1 MTTLIR
7 GELIKAITTRTIFAY
22 AAMAVVLAVGQVLAS
37 LLPGWGDLMS
47 QDDKKEALGGLPLLV
62 LLLAIVGAAGE
73 YRHRTAAPAALVAG
87 RDAGRLLVARA
98 GAYAVAGA
106 AVAALATVITL
117 AVGLPLLADRPG
129 PVVSAGDVALIAGGS
144 LVAAALL
151 AVFGVA
157 LGALVRNQVA
167 AVTGT
172 LIVIFVVLPL
182 VQALSGTILDVT
194 PFGAAQG
201 VAGAGLTTLST
212 GAAAVVLVSWTLV
225 ALVAAVVGER
235 QRDIA

>member
-235 QRDIA
+235 RRDIA

>member
-47 QDDKKEALGGLPLLV
+47 QDDKKEALGVLPLLV

-129 PVVSAGDVALIAGGS
+129 PAVSAGDVALIAGGS

-212 GAAAVVLVSWTLV
+212 GAAAVVLVGWTLV
-225 ALVAAVVGER
+225 TLVAAVVGER
-235 QRDIA
+235 RRDIA

>member
-47 QDDKKEALGGLPLLV
+47 QDDKTEALGGLPLLV

-129 PVVSAGDVALIAGGS
+129 PAVSAGDVALIAGGS
-144 LVAAALL
+144 LVAAALS
-151 AVFGVA
+151 AIFGVA

-201 VAGAGLTTLST
+201 VAGAGLTPLST
-212 GAAAVVLVSWTLV
+212 GAAAVVLVGWTLV

-235 QRDIA
+235 RRDIA

>member
-172 LIVIFVVLPL
+172 LIVIFVGLPL

-235 QRDIA
+235 RRDIA

>member
-98 GAYAVAGA
+98 GAYAVA
-106 AVAALATVITL
+106 
-117 AVGLPLLADRPG
+117 
-129 PVVSAGDVALIAGGS
+129 
-144 LVAAALL
+144 
-151 AVFGVA
+151 
-157 LGALVRNQVA
+157 VA

-225 ALVAAVVGER
+225 ALVAAGVGGR
-235 QRDIA
+235 RRDIA

>member
-129 PVVSAGDVALIAGGS
+129 PAVSAGDVALIAGGS
-144 LVAAALL
+144 LVAAALS
-151 AVFGVA
+151 AIFGVA

-172 LIVIFVVLPL
+172 LVVIFVVLPL

-212 GAAAVVLVSWTLV
+212 GAAAVVLVGWTLV

-235 QRDIA
+235 RRDIA

>member
-129 PVVSAGDVALIAGGS
+129 PAVSAGDVALIAGGS

-201 VAGAGLTTLST
+201 VAGAGLETLSIR
-212 GAAAVVLVSWTLV
+212 AAGVVLVGWT
-225 ALVAAVVGER
+225 VAALIAAIVTER
-235 QRDIA
+235 RRDIA

>member
-73 YRHRTAAPAALVAG
+73 SRHRTAAPAALVAG

-129 PVVSAGDVALIAGGS
+129 PAVSAGDVALIAGGS
-144 LVAAALL
+144 LVAAALS

-157 LGALVRNQVA
+157 LGALVRNQVV

-182 VQALSGTILDVT
+182 VQALSGTILDLT

-212 GAAAVVLVSWTLV
+212 GAAAVVLVGWTLV

-235 QRDIA
+235 RRDIA

>member
-212 GAAAVVLVSWTLV
+212 GAAAVVLVGWTLV
-225 ALVAAVVGER
+225 ALVAAVVGETR
-235 QRDIA
+235 RDIA